1 MLVFTP
7 FIQIDDDFN
16 TFLPLRAADVMSNS
30 GQHAMGA
37 SFQKIG
43 DEKSTQNI
51 KIIDV
56 NRGANL
62 NIKTSSK
69 MLVSSM
75 LRHKKININMY
86 LVSSFRKC
94 VTLVCF

>member
-7 FIQIDDDFN
+7 FIQINDDFN

-51 KIIDV
+51 KIMDA
-56 NRGANL
+56 NRGANFKH
-62 NIKTSSK
+62 NASFFNVKT
-69 MLVSSM
+69 
-75 LRHKKININMY
+75 
-86 LVSSFRKC
+86 
-94 VTLVCF
+94 

>member
-1 MLVFTP
+1 M
-7 FIQIDDDFN
+7 FN
-16 TFLPLRAADVMSNS
+16 AFLPLRAADVMSNS

-51 KIIDV
+51 KIMDV

-62 NIKTSSK
+62 
-69 MLVSSM
+69 
-75 LRHKKININMY
+75 
-86 LVSSFRKC
+86 
-94 VTLVCF
+94 